1 MSVKMQVCEL
11 GGLERDIG
19 FTSVMSLAFRWNSLG

>member
-11 GGLERDIG
+11 GGLERDMG
-19 FTSVMSLAFRWNSLG
+19 FTSVMSLIFTSLIA